1 MATPTPQ
8 DEINALKAKI
18 EQQLKSG
25 ALDAAQVANLTS
37 AYNAI
42 KGTNGELEKYKS
54 LLKDSQL
61 IIDDI
66 ADGLDYMTK
75 SFMADVAHLTAGK
88 NLLNLQKSSM
98 TKLANIAKETLD
110 IRLGEQAIDEKR
122 FKKLQETADK
132 QIKNLKLVEALG
144 GANADEIR
152 AQIEATEELKKGF
165 SKVSEVNDKLNKK
178 LGAAPKLVAGIDK
191 AFSKL
196 GLPDLGF
203 SQALDETKQL
213 GQEAASQGDEAF
225 KKFSPMKTLTG
236 KVWSNFKGMF
246 TTANLMQ
253 GSILLLVDALITSDK
268 ATGELAKNFNISYDE
283 AAGIREELIDIG
295 NLSGNVALNARSLQE
310 SMVAV
315 GVSLG
320 SNAKLNKE
328 DLITFTELREMAGY
342 TNEELVGIQKL
353 TLATGG
359 NLKDNVKQ
367 FLGTVAALNNQNKLT
382 VNEKQLLK
390 EVANTSAAIKLSVG
404 GTSEGLAKSAFQ
416 AKQFGI
422 NLQQAD
428 GIASKL
434 LDFESSISNELSAE
448 LLTGK
453 DLNLEKARLLALNG
467 NIAEASAEIL
477 KQVGGTAEFSKMNR
491 IQQEA
496 IAAATGLS
504 REELAA
510 SLVEREALDKLG
522 VKDAATAKAKF
533 DLLVKEKG
541 YAAAVA
547 EMGDDQ
553 YANQL
558 KQQSIQERMNQ
569 SIEKMKELFISVA
582 EPILK
587 IVSPL
592 VDLVTTV
599 LPAIN
604 FLIYPIT
611 SAFQVL
617 SGLINGSFEGLTK
630 TQVVLGGIVTV
641 LGTAYGIYKGIK
653 AAAAFIT
660 LLKEKELITE
670 GRIMLLKMRTFL
682 VDKAAAAANVIKGA
696 WNTFSGIPFVGAALA
711 AAAAVAGI
719 GYIASQTK
727 FAKGGIVTG
736 EINNATIG
744 EAGPEAIIPLNSPIA
759 DKILG
764 GNNSITPDKILER
777 NNTTSQQDLSPLLEE
792 MRALRQE
799 QSRSNNK
806 PVIVENSMNG
816 TKFGTSVAMNT
827 YKTQ

>member
-1 MATPTPQ
+1 M
-8 DEINALKAKI
+8 KGMSKI
-18 EQQLKSG
+18 PFLG
-25 ALDAAQVANLTS
+25 DLP
-37 AYNAI
+37 
-42 KGTNGELEKYKS
+42 GM
-54 LLKDSQL
+54 KDVL
-61 IIDDI
+61 
-66 ADGLDYMTK
+66 
-75 SFMADVAHLTAGK
+75 
-88 NLLNLQKSSM
+88 
-98 TKLANIAKETLD
+98 
-110 IRLGEQAIDEKR
+110 
-122 FKKLQETADK
+122 
-132 QIKNLKLVEALG
+132 
-144 GANADEIR
+144 
-152 AQIEATEELKKGF
+152 
-165 SKVSEVNDKLNKK
+165 SEVEDE
-178 LGAAPKLVAGIDK
+178 VK
-191 AFSKL
+191 AIEKAEGRIVSK
-196 GLPDLGF
+196 
-203 SQALDETKQL
+203 
-213 GQEAASQGDEAF
+213 QEAMNMAF
-225 KKFSPMKTLTG
+225 KKMGSVIKDSLNDPLIITALTTKLLVSGFKALFEIGMKADAEIVSLSKSMAISTDQATEMR
-236 KVWSNFKGMF
+236 NRFKEIQDSG
-246 TTANLMQ
+246 
-253 GSILLLVDALITSDK
+253 GSIYETTTNLVGAQLELAAAFGATAGFTNEQLKDQILLTKQMGFSVEEAQGLQQLAAANGMSAKDVTNSVIKQTSALAKQTGIQLDNKKVIGEVAKVSGQLRLQYQNNPALI
-268 ATGELAKNFNISYDE
+268 A
-283 AAGIREELIDIG
+283 
-295 NLSGNVALNARSLQE
+295 Q
-310 SMVAV
+310 AV
-315 GVSLG
+315 VQ
-320 SNAKLNKE
+320 
-328 DLITFTELREMAGY
+328 T
-342 TNEELVGIQKL
+342 QKL
-353 TLATGG
+353 GISLETA
-359 NLKDNVKQ
+359 
-367 FLGTVAALNNQNKLT
+367 
-382 VNEKQLLK
+382 
-390 EVANTSAAIKLSVG
+390 
-404 GTSEGLAKSAFQ
+404 AKS
-416 AKQFGI
+416 
-422 NLQQAD
+422 
-428 GIASKL
+428 SKSL

-569 SIEKMKELFISVA
+569 SVEKMKELFISVA

-630 TQVVLGGIVTV
+630 TQVVLGGIVTT
-641 LGTAYGIYKGIK
+641 LGIAYGVYKGIK

-696 WNTFSGIPFVGAALA
+696 WNTFGGIPFVGAALA

-744 EAGPEAIIPLNSPIA
+744 EAGPEAIIPLNSPTA
-759 DKILG
+759 NRILG
-764 GNNSITPDKILER
+764 GNNSSP
-777 NNTTSQQDLSPLLEE
+777 QQDLSPLLEE

-827 YKTQ
+827 YKIQ